1 MGESLA
7 DPNLLTPIEMRTQA
21 YTNLPMSA
29 TLLGMRTIGI
39 RELRER
45 SATFIKRA
53 GAGEQMIITV
63 SGDPV
68 ATLGPITSATT
79 QAISLIDLVT
89 NGSVVASRRRDKYQ
103 LPVAVTIHSGSRI
116 DQTLREV
123 RG

>member
-1 MGESLA
+1 
-7 DPNLLTPIEMRTQA
+7 MR
-21 YTNLPMSA
+21 S
-29 TLLGMRTIGI
+29 IGI
-39 RELRER
+39 REFRER

-68 ATLGPITSATT
+68 ATLGPITLATT
-79 QAISLIDLVT
+79 QEITLTDLVAS
-89 NGSVVASRRRDKYQ
+89 GAVVAPRRRDKYQ
-103 LPVAVTIHSGSRI
+103 IPKAITFSSGSRI

>member
-1 MGESLA
+1 MRKILPYRTALA
-7 DPNLLTPIEMRTQA
+7 PIALCTQA
-21 YTNLPMSA
+21 YTNQAVSA
-29 TLLGMRTIGI
+29 TLSCMRSIGI

-68 ATLGPITSATT
+68 ATLGPITPTATQT
-79 QAISLIDLVT
+79 FALTDLVAS
-89 NGSVVASRRRDKYQ
+89 GAVVAPRRRDKYQ
-103 LPVAVTIHSGSRI
+103 IPKAITFNSGSRI

>member
-1 MGESLA
+1 MSLPCLDRSA
-7 DPNLLTPIEMRTQA
+7 PIGWCTQA
-21 YTNLPMSA
+21 YTNQVLSA
-29 TLLGMRTIGI
+29 TLRYMRSIGI

-68 ATLGPITSATT
+68 ATLGPITPATT
-79 QAISLIDLVT
+79 QTITLTDLVA
-89 NGSVVASRRRDKYQ
+89 NGAVVAPRRRDKYQ
-103 LPVAVTIHSGSRI
+103 LPKAITFSSGSRI